1 MKLRLIVLLII
12 LVACAPTTAIAP
24 GGGEDNEIGQVFISN
39 ADLLIMESYPVQ
51 ISLSVSGE
59 LPTPC
64 HELVSEVDAPDE
76 ENRIH
81 VSVASMFDSDEACI
95 QVLEAFSTQL
105 SIDMQGANDGIYSV
119 WVNGDLI
126 GEFSYPG

>member
-1 MKLRLIVLLII
+1 MKLGLIVLSIV

-24 GGGEDNEIGQVFISN
+24 GGGEDSETGQVFISN
-39 ADLLIMESYPVQ
+39 AELLIMESYPVQ
-51 ISLSVSGE
+51 VSLYISGE

-64 HELVSEVDAPDE
+64 HELVSEVEAPDE

-81 VSVASMFDSDEACI
+81 VSVASQFDSGEACI

-105 SIDMQGANDGIYSV
+105 GIDMLGAKDGIYSV
-119 WVNGDLI
+119 WLDGEMI